1 MATTK
6 SAKKQKPGKRTA
18 QSLQVRARAKAI
30 YLECLKQS
38 GQKPRDRVVIECL
51 QTEGFKEY
59 TPASIAQWRKADQ
72 WDEEG
77 DKHVTEG
84 GKSLSPIILSY
95 ATHGGSGISLEKL
108 EHACGR
114 QLDFHVKGVDFL
126 ERWLSAKD
134 PSTIETSEAIKLA
147 ELVARNFES
156 ALSIRIRLGEQRALE
171 ARDITPQEEAH
182 SKEGGRDPQQVH
194 GVDRLLRLLGAAE
207 TQRESVRKIG

>member
-30 YLECLKQS
+30 YFECLKQS
-38 GQKPRDRVVIECL
+38 GHKPLDKVIIECL
-51 QTEGFKEY
+51 QAEGFKEY
-59 TPASIAQWRKADQ
+59 TPASIAQWRKADK

-84 GKSLSPIILSY
+84 GKSLSPMILSY

-114 QLDFHVKGVDFL
+114 QLDLHVKGVDFL
-126 ERWLSAKD
+126 EKWLSAKD

-171 ARDITPQEEAH
+171 AKDITPQEAH
-182 SKEGGRDPQQVH
+182 SKEGGGDPQQVH
-194 GVDRLLRLLGAAE
+194 GVDRLLRLLGPAE